1 MKTTSTLP
9 AELLGR
15 QPPSAMRRGDA
26 SRSPPSARWRS
37 KGLNLHFVT
46 ALYLQGQPLC
56 LGGAGGTVCS
66 CFSNAQSSAPRS
78 HRQAPA
84 YRLPRAGVHCARCH
98 APCPPPTPH
107 SLGRSSHE
115 GSGRTEFF
123 FSLSV
128 TSSYLTF
135 LRNEGCRQI
144 LKVFW
149 RLKTRLGNRAFQ
161 RQPDCI
167 FRH

>member
-1 MKTTSTLP
+1 
-9 AELLGR
+9 
-15 QPPSAMRRGDA
+15 MRRGDA

-37 KGLNLHFVT
+37 KGLNSHFVT

-56 LGGAGGTVCS
+56 LGGAAGTVCS
-66 CFSNAQSSAPRS
+66 CFSNAQTP
-78 HRQAPA
+78 
-84 YRLPRAGVHCARCH
+84 HCARTTRLRLIGCPELEFT
-98 APCPPPTPH
+98 APDVVHLVLPQPH
-107 SLGRSSHE
+107 IPWAGVATRDQGE
-115 GSGRTEFF
+115 QNFF

-128 TSSYLTF
+128 TSSHLTF

-149 RLKTRLGNRAFQ
+149 RLKTRLGNQAFQ

>member
-1 MKTTSTLP
+1 MAAPERDASWRRVQVSSKCSLEEQR
-9 AELLGR
+9 AELALCHR
-15 QPPSAMRRGDA
+15 TL
-26 SRSPPSARWRS
+26 SARPALVSRRS
-37 KGLNLHFVT
+37 SRHSLQLLQQRPNP
-46 ALYLQGQPLC
+46 AL
-56 LGGAGGTVCS
+56 
-66 CFSNAQSSAPRS
+66 RS
-78 HRQAPA
+78 HHQAPA
-84 YRLPRAGVHCARCH
+84 YRLPRAGVHCTRCC

-107 SLGRSSHE
+107 SLGRSCHE

-128 TSSYLTF
+128 TSSHLTF

-149 RLKTRLGNRAFQ
+149 HLKTRLGNQAFQ